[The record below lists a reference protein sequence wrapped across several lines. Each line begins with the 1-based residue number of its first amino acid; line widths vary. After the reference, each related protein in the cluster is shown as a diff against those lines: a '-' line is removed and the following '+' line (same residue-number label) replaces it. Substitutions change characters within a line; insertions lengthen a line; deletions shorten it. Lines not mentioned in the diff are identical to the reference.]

1 MGKQEKRLLV
11 EENLEEFIKA
21 LTEKE
26 LKELSEPIS
35 YDLKRELREFAEASK
50 RELEELFEIAKPC
63 HLIHLMKDTEKPS

>member
-1 MGKQEKRLLV
+1 M

-35 YDLKRELREFAEASK
+35 YDLERELREFAEASK
-50 RELEELFEIAKPC
+50 KELEELFEIAKPC
-63 HLIHLMKDTEKPS
+63 HLIHLIKDTGKPS